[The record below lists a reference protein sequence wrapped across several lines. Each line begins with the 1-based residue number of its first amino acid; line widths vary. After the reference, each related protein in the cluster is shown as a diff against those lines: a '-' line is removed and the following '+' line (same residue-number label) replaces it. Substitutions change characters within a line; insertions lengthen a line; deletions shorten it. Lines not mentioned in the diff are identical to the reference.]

1 MNIFRISP
9 TLACILAAALCASCV
24 KENTEKCVLYEVRM
38 RVVDNQGN
46 DLTESGV
53 LEKAEVYLF
62 NEEGFVRMVP
72 AGTVPE
78 LLIGEDRDERLTLV
92 AWGNLKEDT
101 LVTTDIRRGTPPE
114 EARLQL
120 RQQEGGTHIPVTD
133 LFYCRKEVQQAVTRS
148 VGTAEVTLVMERV
161 AAEVSI
167 RTRYMA
173 QRYPYTGEPYRI
185 IVRCAATEMDFTGK
199 AAGDGAGYEPA
210 STTDEAGDV
219 SAPPFRIFPTEE
231 GERIE
236 IDICRGSGKLCTIAE
251 GNDFKPLYAPAGM
264 HTEIVIDFREAQ
276 PKTTLTVHP
285 WGEMGQETEM

>member
-1 MNIFRISP
+1 MNIFRTSP
-9 TLACILAAALCASCV
+9 ALACILAAALCASCV
-24 KENTEKCVLYEVRM
+24 KEDTENCVLYEVRM
-38 RVVDNQGN
+38 RVVDSQGN

-53 LEKAEVYLF
+53 LEKADVYLF

-72 AGTVPE
+72 AGTAPQ
-78 LLIGEDRDERLTLV
+78 LLIGGDRGERLTLV

-101 LVTTDIRRGTPPE
+101 LVTTDIRRGTPPQ

-120 RQQEGGTHIPVTD
+120 RQQEGGTHIPLTD
-133 LFYCRKEVQQAVTRS
+133 LFYCRKEVREAVTRS
-148 VGTAEVTLVMERV
+148 AGTAEVTLVMERV

-173 QRYPYTGEPYRI
+173 RRYPYTGEPYRI

-210 STTDEAGDV
+210 SATDEAGDV
-219 SAPPFRIFPTEE
+219 SAPPFRIFPTAE
-231 GERIE
+231 GESIE
-236 IDICRGSGKLCTIAE
+236 IDICRGSHRLCTIAE
-251 GNDFKPLYAPAGM
+251 GNDFKPLYVPVGM
-264 HTEIVIDFREAQ
+264 HTDIVIDFRDAEIR
-276 PKTTLTVHP
+276 TTLTVNQ

>member
-1 MNIFRISP
+1 MNIFRTSP
-9 TLACILAAALCASCV
+9 MLACILAAALCASCV
-24 KENTEKCVLYEVRM
+24 KENTESCVFYEVRM

-72 AGTVPE
+72 AGTAPE
-78 LLIGEDRDERLTLV
+78 LLIGEDKGERLTLV

-101 LVTTDIRRGTPPE
+101 LATTDIRRGTPLE

-120 RQQEGGTHIPVTD
+120 RQQERGTHIPVTD
-133 LFYCRKEVQQAVTRS
+133 LFYCRKEVQETVTRS
-148 VGTAEVTLVMERV
+148 VSTAEVTLVMERM
-161 AAEVSI
+161 AAAVSI

-173 QRYPYTGEPYRI
+173 QQYPYTGEPYRI
-185 IVRCAATEMDFTGK
+185 IVRCAATEIDFTGK

-210 STTDEAGDV
+210 STTDEVGDV
-219 SAPPFRIFPTEE
+219 SAPPFRIFPTAE
-231 GERIE
+231 GERIV
-236 IDICRGSGKLCTIAE
+236 IDICRGSEKLCTIAE
-251 GNDFKPLYAPAGM
+251 GNDFKPLYAPVGKQ
-264 HTEIVIDFREAQ
+264 TEIVIDFRDVEIR
-276 PKTTLTVHP
+276 TTVTVNP